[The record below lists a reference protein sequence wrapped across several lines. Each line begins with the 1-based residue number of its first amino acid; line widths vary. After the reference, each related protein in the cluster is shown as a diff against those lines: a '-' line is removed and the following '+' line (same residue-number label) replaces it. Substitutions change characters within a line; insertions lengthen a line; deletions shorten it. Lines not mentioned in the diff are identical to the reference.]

1 MRALGA
7 VARWER
13 DGDGAWALRVGGC
26 GGRPARPADG
36 VIHAGNAGAA
46 LRLLLGIGALL
57 PEVRFETDH
66 PDSLGRRP
74 NADLLDALRALGVE
88 VEAREPGG
96 LLPITLRGG
105 PPPGG
110 AVSVS
115 GAQSS
120 QYLSA
125 LLYLGPL
132 LRDGLDISVTGGL
145 RSAALVRVTLRA
157 LSGGGRAR
165 GGQRRSAAI
174 PYSRRPA
181 LSAAHVSDAGRRAFG
196 GGAGGGGAR
205 IGGAAAAGGAGV
217 GG

>member
-13 DGDGAWALRVGGC
+13 DSDGAWALRVDGC
-26 GGRPARPADG
+26 GGRPERPADG

-74 NADLLDALRALGVE
+74 NADLLDALRALGVK

-105 PPPGG
+105 PPFGG

-115 GAQSS
+115 GALQLAVSE
-120 QYLSA
+120 
-125 LLYLGPL
+125 
-132 LRDGLDISVTGGL
+132 R
-145 RSAALVRVTLRA
+145 AALSRA
-157 LSGGGRAR
+157 ATARWAGYFCDGWAALGG
-165 GGQRRSAAI
+165 
-174 PYSRRPA
+174 
-181 LSAAHVSDAGRRAFG
+181 AGRGDAAR
-196 GGAGGGGAR
+196 AGGGGRTVEASDDLLH
-205 IGGAAAAGGAGV
+205 
-217 GG
+217 